1 LAKENLKKRV
11 EKLRE
16 EIQDHRY
23 SYYVLDRP
31 KISDAQ
37 YDRLKIEL
45 EEIEKENPEL
55 RSPESLSQL
64 KEKERSPKGM
74 DMNKE
79 KSNLLLGFLALHET
93 LSHDG
98 YLGGI
103 LVTDFQGIPQE
114 FRCTH
119 PVKPT
124 ILQRPLYGETLES
137 HIGVNLC
144 GIPLI
149 ESIQNK
155 PSLIVVH
162 KEFLLGVRAASSCPV
177 IFVRRAGEAI
187 DIKSSDSSDK
197 KLKRERIDCPTGRF
211 QPLVLTPHF
220 DFNDDITSAREIL
233 GEIFSYLDPIEPFE
247 RMLKAI
253 EVLGK
258 QDKRF
263 Q

>member
-1 LAKENLKKRV
+1 LTEENIKKRMD
-11 EKLRE
+11 KLRE
-16 EIQDHRY
+16 EIQEHRY
-23 SYYVLDRP
+23 SYYVLEHP

-45 EEIEKENPEL
+45 EQIEKEHPEL
-55 RSPESLSQL
+55 GSPEFHNQFN
-64 KEKERSPKGM
+64 EKERSTKGM
-74 DMNKE
+74 NVNKG

-93 LSHDG
+93 SSHDG
-98 YLGGI
+98 YLGAI

-124 ILQRPLYGETLES
+124 ILQRPLYGEALES
-137 HIGVNLC
+137 YIGVNLC

-162 KEFLLGVRAASSCPV
+162 KEFLLGVRTASSCPA

-187 DIKSSDSSDK
+187 DIKASDSSDK

-220 DFNDDITSAREIL
+220 DFNEDITSAREIL